1 MKFNHPLNLA
11 ELAGMLQAEFEGD
24 PKLIVQGLNEIHMV
38 EPGDVTFVD
47 HPKYYDKALQSAASV
62 IIINDKVQC
71 PANKGLIFHEQPFD
85 AFNKLITSYRSFQTL
100 ADSIGQDTTIGEGTI
115 VQPGAVI
122 GNHVTIGRNC
132 IIHSNVSIYDHTII
146 GDNVIIHSN
155 SVIGADAFYF
165 QKRDESLRKFES
177 CGRVVIED
185 DVEIGAL
192 CSIDKGVTA
201 DTFIGKGTKMDN
213 HCQVGHDTYI
223 GRHCIIGSHA
233 AIAGVT
239 RIEDEVILWGR
250 VAINKNIVIGKG
262 AVILATSA
270 VDKSLEPSKTYFGS
284 PAEEARK
291 KWRELAALRQLP
303 ELIKYIDRK

>member
-38 EPGDVTFVD
+38 EPGDVSFVD

-85 AFNKLITSYRSFQTL
+85 AFNKLITSYRSFRPLT
-100 ADSIGQDTTIGEGTI
+100 DSVGQDTTIGEGTI
-115 VQPGAVI
+115 IQPGAVI
-122 GNHVTIGRNC
+122 GNHVTIGKNC

-165 QKRDESLRKFES
+165 QKRDEGLRKFES

-239 RIEDEVILWGR
+239 RIEDEVTLWGR

-270 VDKSLEPSKTYFGS
+270 VDKSLEPAKTYFGS